1 MQYKNIY
8 PATFLSR
15 PNRFIAMADINGKET
30 VCHVKNT
37 GRCREL
43 LKPRA
48 RILLEKSENPLRKT
62 AFDVVSVYKDDRLI
76 NLDSQAPNRLF
87 FEWVQK
93 ELLFK
98 NITLLRP
105 ETTYRSSR
113 FDFYIETKK
122 EKIFVEV
129 KGVTLEKDNIAL
141 FPDAPTERGV
151 KHINELIT
159 AMDDG
164 YKAYIVFVIQMQGVN
179 HFSPND
185 ETHPAFGE
193 ALRKAAKAG
202 VNMMALDCCVKPG
215 EIYINKP
222 VPIIL

>member
-8 PATFLSR
+8 PASFLSR
-15 PNRFIAMADINGKET
+15 PNRFIAIANVNGEET

-43 LKPRA
+43 LTPHA

-62 AFDVVSVYKDDRLI
+62 AFDVVSVYKGDRLI
-76 NLDSQAPNRLF
+76 NMDSQAPNRLF
-87 FEWVQK
+87 YEWVQK
-93 ELLFK
+93 EHLFK

-105 ETTYRSSR
+105 ETTYHSSR
-113 FDFYIETKK
+113 FDFYIETEK
-122 EKIFVEV
+122 EKNFVEV

-141 FPDAPTERGV
+141 FPDAPTERGI

-159 AMDDG
+159 AMNEG
-164 YKAYIVFVIQMQGVN
+164 YKAYIVFVIQMQGVKY
-179 HFSPND
+179 FSPND

-202 VNMMALDCCVKPG
+202 VNIMALDCCVNPKEVCIHQP
-215 EIYINKP
+215 IP
-222 VPIIL
+222 VIL